1 MIGQFNRTLKMGIAN
16 QIIDEE
22 FLWPFAHIENLAIWK
37 GGRENLDEQN
47 RNFDFRNTFYLNFST
62 SKRVGRGDVELIFF
76 YQKISVKPDPH
87 Q

>member
-47 RNFDFRNTFYLNFST
+47 RHLNLRDTFYLYFT
-62 SKRVGRGDVELIFF
+62 AGKWIG
-76 YQKISVKPDPH
+76 
-87 Q
+87 